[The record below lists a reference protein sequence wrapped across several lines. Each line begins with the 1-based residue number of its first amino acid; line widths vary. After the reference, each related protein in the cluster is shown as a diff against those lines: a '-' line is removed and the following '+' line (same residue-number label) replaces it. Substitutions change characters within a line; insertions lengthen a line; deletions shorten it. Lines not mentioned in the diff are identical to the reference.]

1 VLLAVGPVLSRIP
14 FETKSCHT
22 VQCTYT
28 VWSAQARGF
37 AFAVATAWGF
47 SPEPPVQVRGE
58 LSDQGCSLGAVVSRD
73 LASGGRQAIEMNNV
87 SSAQRN

>member
-47 SPEPPVQVRGE
+47 SPEPPCRSAENSATKDVR
-58 LSDQGCSLGAVVSRD
+58 
-73 LASGGRQAIEMNNV
+73 
-87 SSAQRN
+87 